1 QKKRHR
7 LEVDDILTH
16 KIWGY
21 PIFLF
26 IMWLIFQATFVIGQY
41 PMDWIES
48 GVSFL
53 GNLIDGLMTD
63 GPLKSLL
70 INGII
75 GGVGG
80 VIVFLPNILIL
91 FFSISFL
98 EDTGYMARAA
108 FLMDKLMQKMG
119 LQGKSF
125 IPLIMGF
132 GCNVPAIMATRTL
145 ENRNHRLLTMLINP
159 FMSCSARLPVYILI
173 IGAIF
178 PDNSGSILFG
188 IYSLGILLAIIV
200 SMVLNK
206 IMIKTDNV
214 PFVMELPPYRRPT
227 LKASIMHMWF
237 KSVQY
242 LKKMGG
248 IILLASIIIWAL
260 GHYPVNV
267 EESRNYDEL
276 YAQVNADYLL
286 ETSSVTTVDQQ
297 TMLNSELQYKTDSIQ
312 SLRLSEHQEK
322 SYIGQIGKFIE
333 PVMRPLG
340 FDWKMSVALLTGIAA
355 KEVVISTMGVLYQA
369 EPNADENSQ
378 SLMNNLK
385 AQDYT
390 SGPKIG
396 EKVFTPLASMAFLV
410 FVLIYFPCVAVVAAI
425 KNESG
430 EWKWAIFSIVLTTT
444 MAWVMALAVFQI
456 GSIFV

>member
-1 QKKRHR
+1 
-7 LEVDDILTH
+7 
-16 KIWGY
+16 
-21 PIFLF
+21 
-26 IMWLIFQATFVIGQY
+26 
-41 PMDWIES
+41 
-48 GVSFL
+48 
-53 GNLIDGLMTD
+53 
-63 GPLKSLL
+63 
-70 INGII
+70 
-75 GGVGG
+75 
-80 VIVFLPNILIL
+80 
-91 FFSISFL
+91 
-98 EDTGYMARAA
+98 MARAA

-178 PDNSGSILFG
+178 PDNSGSILFA

-260 GHYPVNV
+260 GHYPVNI
-267 EESRNYDEL
+267 EESRNYDNL
-276 YAQVNADYLL
+276 FAQVNADYLL

-297 TMLNSELQYKTDSIQ
+297 AKLNSELQFKTDSIQ
-312 SLRLSEHQEK
+312 ALRLSDHQEK

-333 PVMRPLG
+333 PVMSPLG

-369 EPNADENSQ
+369 ESNADENSQ

-385 AQDYT
+385 AQVYT

-396 EKVFTPLASMAFLV
+396 EKVFTPLASLACRV

-430 EWKWAIFSIVLTTT
+430 EWKWAIFSVVLTTT